1 MKSAIFLDENND
13 KNQEIVNRK
22 IIRALVIFE
31 LSLKI

>member
-1 MKSAIFLDENND
+1 MKSAIFLVENSD